1 MGFLLHC
8 PNCGER
14 DAYEFRFG
22 GEAHKRPSFSATD
35 REWADYVYMRKNAA
49 GVEREW
55 WYHRLGCRKWLI
67 AVRDTRDNS
76 VSKTFWPG
84 EE

>member
-1 MGFLLHC
+1 VGFLLHC

-22 GEAHKRPSFSATD
+22 GESRKRPSFSATEK
-35 REWADYVYMRKNAA
+35 EWTDYVYMKKNVA
-49 GVEREW
+49 GAEREW
-55 WYHRLGCRKWLI
+55 WHHRLGCRRWLI
-67 AVRDTRDNS
+67 AIRDTRDNS

>member
-1 MGFLLHC
+1 VGFLLLC
-8 PNCGER
+8 PNCGGR

-22 GEAHKRPSFSATD
+22 GEERKRPSFSATEK
-35 REWADYVYMRKNAA
+35 EWADYVYMKKNVA
-49 GVEREW
+49 GAEREW
-55 WYHRLGCRKWLI
+55 WYHRLGCKKWLI
-67 AVRDTRDNS
+67 AIRDTRDNS

>member
-8 PNCGER
+8 PNCGGR

-22 GEAHKRPSFSATD
+22 GEARKRPLSSASEK
-35 REWADYVYMRKNAA
+35 EWADYVYMKKNVA
-49 GVEREW
+49 GAEREW
-55 WYHRLGCRKWLI
+55 WYHRLGCKKWLI
-67 AVRDTRDNS
+67 AIRDTRDNS

-84 EE
+84 EG